1 MCNKIRFSDV
11 IGYPRIM
18 KKQLIFL
25 ILLSHVS
32 FATDRVI
39 SRSEYISSWK
49 FVAIEQMKLHGIPAS
64 ITMAQG
70 ILESGNGNS
79 KLAKEGKNHFGIKCH
94 GWEGE
99 KMYLDD
105 DAKDECFR
113 VYADAKDSYMD
124 HSEFLKKYK
133 RYEFLFSYKSTDYK
147 SWARGLKDA
156 GYATNPS
163 YAEILIKLIEEENL
177 YELDNE
183 KINSQSIL
191 ISKKNNSTSSHLFYM
206 NQNGTNYII
215 VKKGDTF
222 FKISQEIGVSMS
234 LLRRF
239 NDFHSEREFLL
250 PGEKIYIEP
259 KVRKSK
265 KEKFIILD
273 SKRTLRDIS
282 QEKGIRLKSLMK
294 RNNIFTPDQHL
305 PKGTKVFLK

>member
-1 MCNKIRFSDV
+1 MN
-11 IGYPRIM
+11 
-18 KKQLIFL
+18 KQLIFL
-25 ILLSHVS
+25 ILLTHVS

-39 SRSEYISSWK
+39 SRSEYISLWK
-49 FVAIEQMKLHGIPAS
+49 FIAIEQMKLHGIPAS

-94 GWEGE
+94 GWEGD

-105 DAKDECFR
+105 DATDECFR
-113 VYADAKDSYMD
+113 VYADAKDSYQD
-124 HSEFLKKYK
+124 HSDFLKKHK
-133 RYEFLFSYKSTDYK
+133 RYEFLFTFKLSDYK
-147 SWARGLKDA
+147 SWAKGLKDA

-163 YAEILIKLIEEENL
+163 YAESLIKLIEEEKL

-183 KINSQSIL
+183 KINSESIL
-191 ISKKNNSTSSHLFYM
+191 VSKKEFSSSRHLFYT

-222 FKISQEIGVSMS
+222 FKISQEIGISTT
-234 LLRRF
+234 LLRKF
-239 NDFHSEREFLL
+239 NDFHPDKEFLV
-250 PGEKIYIEP
+250 PGEKIYTEP

-265 KEKFIILD
+265 KEKFIVLE
-273 SKRTLRDIS
+273 SKKTLRDIS
-282 QEKGIRLKSLMK
+282 QEKGIRLKSLVK
-294 RNNIFTPDQHL
+294 RNNTFTPDQHL

>member
-1 MCNKIRFSDV
+1 
-11 IGYPRIM
+11 M
-18 KKQLIFL
+18 KKQLIFF
-25 ILLSHVS
+25 ILLAKVS
-32 FATDRVI
+32 FAEERII
-39 SRSEYISSWK
+39 SRSEYISTWK

-105 DAKDECFR
+105 DTKDECFR
-113 VYADAKDSYMD
+113 VYADAKDSYLD

-133 RYEFLFSYKSTDYK
+133 RYEFLFTYKSTDYK
-147 SWARGLKDA
+147 SWAKGLKDA
-156 GYATNPS
+156 GYATNPR
-163 YAEILIKLIEEENL
+163 YAENLIKLIEEENL

-191 ISKKNNSTSSHLFYM
+191 ISKKDISSSNHLFYM
-206 NQNGTNYII
+206 NQNGTNYIL
-215 VKKGDTF
+215 VRKGDTF

-265 KEKFIILD
+265 TEKFIILD
-273 SKRTLRDIS
+273 SKRTMRDIS
-282 QEKGIRLKSLMK
+282 QEKGIRLKALMK
-294 RNNIFTPDQHL
+294 RNNTFTPDQHL

>member
-1 MCNKIRFSDV
+1 
-11 IGYPRIM
+11 M
-18 KKQLIFL
+18 KNFL
-25 ILLSHVS
+25 IISVLISKIA
-32 FATDRVI
+32 FAEENVI
-39 SRSEYISSWK
+39 SRSEYINSWK
-49 FVAIEQMKLHGIPAS
+49 LVAIEQMKLYGIPAS

-113 VYADAKDSYMD
+113 VYVDAKDSYLD
-124 HSEFLKKYK
+124 HSDFLKKYK

-147 SWARGLKDA
+147 NWAKGLKDA

-163 YAEILIKLIEEENL
+163 YAESLIKLIEDEKL
-177 YELDNE
+177 FELDKEN
-183 KINSQSIL
+183 INSESIFANK
-191 ISKKNNSTSSHLFYM
+191 IQHSFSIHSIYT
-206 NQNGTNYII
+206 NQNGTSYVV

-222 FKISQEIGVSMS
+222 FKISQEIGISMY
-234 LLRRF
+234 LLRKF
-239 NDFHSEREFLL
+239 NDFHFDKEFLV
-250 PGEKIYIEP
+250 PGEKIYTEP

-265 KEKFIILD
+265 KENSFIVD
-273 SKRTLRDIS
+273 SKKTLRDIS
-282 QEKGIRLKSLMK
+282 QEKGIRLKSLVK
-294 RNNIFTPDQHL
+294 KNNTFSPDQHL

>member
-1 MCNKIRFSDV
+1 
-11 IGYPRIM
+11 M
-18 KKQLIFL
+18 KKQLIFF
-25 ILLSHVS
+25 ILLAKVS
-32 FATDRVI
+32 FAEERII
-39 SRSEYISSWK
+39 SRSEYISTWK

-105 DAKDECFR
+105 DTKDECFR
-113 VYADAKDSYMD
+113 VYADAKDSYLD

-133 RYEFLFSYKSTDYK
+133 RYEFLFTYKSTDYK
-147 SWARGLKDA
+147 SWAKGLKDA
-156 GYATNPS
+156 GYATNPR
-163 YAEILIKLIEEENL
+163 YAENLIKLIEEENL

-191 ISKKNNSTSSHLFYM
+191 ISKKDISSSSHLFYM
-206 NQNGTNYII
+206 NQNGTNYIL
-215 VKKGDTF
+215 VRKGDTF
-222 FKISQEIGVSMS
+222 FKISQEIGVSMW

-265 KEKFIILD
+265 TEKFIILD
-273 SKRTLRDIS
+273 SKRTMRDIS
-282 QEKGIRLKSLMK
+282 QEKGIRLKALMK
-294 RNNIFTPDQHL
+294 RNNTFTPDQHL

>member
-1 MCNKIRFSDV
+1 
-11 IGYPRIM
+11 M

-25 ILLSHVS
+25 FLLSHVL
-32 FATDRVI
+32 FASDRVI

-49 FVAIEQMKLHGIPAS
+49 FVAIEQMKLFGIPAS

-94 GWEGE
+94 GWEGD

-113 VYADAKDSYMD
+113 VYADAKDSYQD
-124 HSEFLKKYK
+124 HSDFLKKYK
-133 RYEFLFSYKSTDYK
+133 RYEFLFTLKLTDYK
-147 SWARGLKDA
+147 SWAQGLKDV

-163 YAEILIKLIEEENL
+163 YAESLIKLIEEEKL
-177 YELDNE
+177 YELDKE
-183 KINSQSIL
+183 QDFSESLLATKKD
-191 ISKKNNSTSSHLFYM
+191 ISFRTHSFYT
-206 NQNGTNYII
+206 NQNGTNYIF
-215 VKKGDTF
+215 VRKGDTF
-222 FKISQEIGVSMS
+222 FKISQEIGVSMT

-239 NDFHSEREFLL
+239 NDFHPDKEFLV
-250 PGEKIYIEP
+250 PGEKIYTEP

-265 KEKFIILD
+265 KEKFILLD
-273 SKRTLRDIS
+273 TKKTLRDIS
-282 QEKGIRLKSLMK
+282 QEKGIRLKSLVK
-294 RNNIFTPDQHL
+294 KNNTFTPDQHL